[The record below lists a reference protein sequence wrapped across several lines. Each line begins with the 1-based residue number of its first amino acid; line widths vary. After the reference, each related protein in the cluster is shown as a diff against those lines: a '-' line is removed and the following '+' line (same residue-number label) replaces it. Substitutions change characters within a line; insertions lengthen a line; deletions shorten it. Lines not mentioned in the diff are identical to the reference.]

1 MDTLLKILGGT
12 LGLVVPWLFSFI
24 LGIGIDRSPLVEQ
37 RKASSRRAL
46 RVVIAAWTAAVWAAS
61 LTGAISF
68 HEGDAIPRVLI
79 PLGLPV
85 VLGVLALAS
94 ADFRSILDH
103 TPLHALVAAQTFRFA
118 GATFLLVVSLGVLPD
133 AFASGGYGDLA
144 TASLAVVAAL
154 GLSRG
159 KSVGAMVAFWAFT
172 LAGLGDLLNVAVR
185 ILGYYPIWFRAT
197 PSSAP
202 MADFALVMVPAIA
215 APCALLLHI
224 YALRAVFLGHVVT
237 PKSAAA

>member
-24 LGIGIDRSPLVEQ
+24 LGIGTDRSPLTEQ
-37 RKASSRRAL
+37 RKASCKRTF
-46 RVVIAAWTAAVWAAS
+46 RVVIAAWTAAVWVAS
-61 LTGAISF
+61 LTGVISF

-85 VLGVLALAS
+85 VIGVLALTS
-94 ADFRSILDH
+94 ADYRSILDH
-103 TPLHALVAAQTFRFA
+103 TPLHALVAAQAFRFA
-118 GATFLLVVSLGVLPD
+118 GATFLLVVYLGILPD
-133 AFASGGYGDLA
+133 AFASGGYGDLV
-144 TASLAVVAAL
+144 TASLAIVASL
-154 GLSRG
+154 TLSKG
-159 KSVGAMVAFWAFT
+159 KSAGAMAAFWAFT
-172 LAGLGDLLNVAVR
+172 LAGLGDLLNVAAR
-185 ILGYYPIWFRAT
+185 LLSYYPIWFRGT

-224 YALRAVFLGHVVT
+224 YALRAVFVSRLK
-237 PKSAAA
+237 P